1 MVKASFQTINTKLPF
16 RCDSKRTSLCF
27 ICVCVFLSMCFCYK
41 YFSNILLLLLLLCL
55 VICIFGTYWLYAS
68 IYWRHAA
75 IMDSAIRTARGW
87 IVSILS
93 SLSPSSNTN
102 HKTFSCLLI
111 FVFLCFAIA
120 FLEDISCICF
130 KSLSYHLFPPPKNQN
145 IRVLA
150 VSLYSFVCVSGFCI
164 FGTHWLHLY
173 RLYPVIALPPL
184 NTEH

>member
-27 ICVCVFLSMCFCYK
+27 ICVCVSLSLCFCYK

-130 KSLSYHLFPPPKNQN
+130 KSLSYHLFPPPQNQT

-150 VSLYSFVCVSGFCI
+150 VPCIRLFVFPVSAFLEHIGYIYIVFILLSLC
-164 FGTHWLHLY
+164 
-173 RLYPVIALPPL
+173 PP
-184 NTEH
+184 

>member
-16 RCDSKRTSLCF
+16 TVTARGLPCVLF
-27 ICVCVFLSMCFCYK
+27 VCVFFCLCVFVINI
-41 YFSNILLLLLLLCL
+41 FSNILLLLLFLCL

-130 KSLSYHLFPPPKNQN
+130 KSLSYHLFPPPQNQT

-150 VSLYSFVCVSGFCI
+150 VPCIRLFVFPVSAFLEHIGYIYIVFILLSFC
-164 FGTHWLHLY
+164 
-173 RLYPVIALPPL
+173 PP
-184 NTEH
+184 

>member
-1 MVKASFQTINTKLPF
+1 MWQQEDFLVFYL
-16 RCDSKRTSLCF
+16 
-27 ICVCVFLSMCFCYK
+27 CVCVFVSVFLYSV
-41 YFSNILLLLLLLCL
+41 FSNILLLLVLLCL
-55 VICIFGTYWLYAS
+55 NICIFGTYWLYAS

-130 KSLSYHLFPPPKNQN
+130 KSLSYHLFLPPKNQT

-150 VSLYSFVCVSGFCI
+150 VPSIRLFVFPVSAFSEHIGYIYIVFILLSLC
-164 FGTHWLHLY
+164 
-173 RLYPVIALPPL
+173 PP
-184 NTEH
+184 